1 MRRLKSAPDTYG
13 GIFDVDGKTVEIAKF
28 DEKMAAEGFWND
40 QKAAQEVIAEAN
52 KLKRV
57 VNSLTEFRAKLE
69 DAQGM
74 ENVSFPH
81 QQHGWT
87 VTGNVEPH
95 QHPWVVEFRPADMA
109 GAYDLEVT
117 VHES

>member
-40 QKAAQEVIAEAN
+40 QKAAQEVIALAN

-69 DAQGM
+69 L
-74 ENVSFPH
+74 SLIH
-81 QQHGWT
+81 I
-87 VTGNVEPH
+87 
-95 QHPWVVEFRPADMA
+95 
-109 GAYDLEVT
+109 
-117 VHES
+117 